1 MTTADLLAVFPS
13 RRILVIG
20 DLMLDHYIIGD
31 VHRISP
37 EAPVPVVQA
46 TEERHV
52 AGGAANVAHNLAAAG
67 AGAAVFGTLGD
78 DEHGRVLSAILEGN
92 GVASRRCPRR
102 AGTPTIVKT
111 RVVARHQQ
119 LCRIDHEGPRG
130 LYDPLAEPEGEAALA
145 AAVADAD
152 AVIISDYAK
161 GVVTPALLNR
171 VRELTQAKGILLA
184 VDPKPSRRLDLRGA
198 GLLTPNRHEALQ
210 LAGLAE
216 PSLGDAYPLA
226 EICARIHAEF
236 SPGVLVITLGA
247 DGMAVSRGGVVE
259 AVLPTNAREVFD
271 VSGAGDTVVAF
282 LTAALA
288 SGASP
293 VEAARIANLAA
304 GVVVSKMGTATVT
317 PGELLAADFA
327 SNG

>member
-1 MTTADLLAVFPS
+1 MNTSELLTAFPS

-20 DLMLDHYIIGD
+20 DLMLDHYIHGD

-46 TEERHV
+46 TEERYV

-67 AGAAVFGTLGD
+67 IRASVFGSFGD
-78 DEHGRVLSAILEGN
+78 DEPGRVLSAILKGN
-92 GVASRRCPRR
+92 GVAMSHCPRR
-102 AGTPTIVKT
+102 PAVQTIVKT
-111 RVVARHQQ
+111 RVMARHQQ
-119 LCRIDHEGPRG
+119 LCRIDREGVRG
-130 LYDPLAEPEGEAALA
+130 LYDPLSDQSGNEALV
-145 AAVADAD
+145 AAVAEAD
-152 AVIISDYAK
+152 AVILSDYAK
-161 GVVTPALLNR
+161 GVVTPVLLNR

-184 VDPKPSRRLDLRGA
+184 VDPKPSRRLDLRAA

-210 LAGLAE
+210 LAGLTE
-216 PSLGDAYPLA
+216 PSLGEAYPLA

-236 SPGVLVITLGA
+236 SPAILVITLGS

-259 AVLPTNAREVFD
+259 AVLPTEAREVFD

-293 VEAARIANLAA
+293 VEAARLANIAA
-304 GVVVSKMGTATVT
+304 GIVVSKMGTATATAAEV
-317 PGELLAADFA
+317 LAVENVG
-327 SNG
+327 SV